1 MSVQARRVSSLFV
14 TAPVLLSVGVVL
26 FPALIYGQ
34 RDLTILCFLVFGIIG
49 SLRLWGTAG
58 LLGVKCNP
66 GLSGSRMFPGE
77 QFVVHVRVENRK
89 VLPVW
94 VEVKVPVNDTGT
106 THSAEEVLG
115 GERGILWY
123 QATRFEWELT
133 SGKRGV
139 HRIGPVKVTSGDL
152 FGFFPR
158 EKETEESLEV
168 VVYPRLVPLKTLSI
182 SRRDFFGTVG
192 AESPVKDPVYVF
204 GTTDYYYGRPARFI
218 HWKASARH
226 HRLQEKMFE
235 SSGQEKILIVVDVD
249 GFEGE
254 QAIDP
259 FERTLEAAASLA
271 VQLGRS
277 GFGVGVLTNG
287 AVKGWERRY
296 LRVTRSESQLSD
308 VLELFARLE
317 ARSSLEMADLIN
329 RGLALPY
336 GVSCIYFAF
345 EETKNQRMAVERLK
359 HIRVPVT
366 TIMFKDI
373 NGLVIPGEPSERP
386 VAERYDSEKG
396 GAETA

>member
-1 MSVQARRVSSLFV
+1 
-14 TAPVLLSVGVVL
+14 
-26 FPALIYGQ
+26 
-34 RDLTILCFLVFGIIG
+34 
-49 SLRLWGTAG
+49 
-58 LLGVKCNP
+58 
-66 GLSGSRMFPGE
+66 
-77 QFVVHVRVENRK
+77 
-89 VLPVW
+89 LPVW
-94 VEVKVPVNDTGT
+94 AEVKVPVSDTGT
-106 THSAEEVLG
+106 TQSVEEVLS

-123 QATRFEWELT
+123 EASRFTWELT
-133 SGKRGV
+133 AGKRGI

-158 EKETEESLEV
+158 EKETEELLEV
-168 VVYPRLVPLKTLSI
+168 VVYPKLVPLRTLSI
-182 SRRDFFGTVG
+182 SRRDFFGTAG

-204 GTTDYYYGRPARFI
+204 GTTDYYHGRPARFI

-296 LRVTRSESQLSD
+296 LRVTRSESQLSKI
-308 VLELFARLE
+308 LELFARLE
-317 ARSSLEMADLIN
+317 ARTSLEMADLIS
-329 RGLALPY
+329 RGLVLPY
-336 GVSCIYFAF
+336 GVSCVYFAF
-345 EETKNQRMAVERLK
+345 EESKNQRTAMERLK
-359 HIRVPVT
+359 RIRVPVT
-366 TIMFKDI
+366 PLTFKDI
-373 NGLVIPGEPSERP
+373 RGLVIPGEPSERP
-386 VAERYDSEKG
+386 VAESYGFEKG
-396 GAETA
+396 EARTA